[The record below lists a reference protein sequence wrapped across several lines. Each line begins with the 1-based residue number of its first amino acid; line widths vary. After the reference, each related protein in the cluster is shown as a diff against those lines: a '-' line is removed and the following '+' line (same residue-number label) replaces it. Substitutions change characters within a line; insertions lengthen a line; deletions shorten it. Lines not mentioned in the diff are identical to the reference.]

1 MRAACARRGS
11 TILTVLTAVSGAL
24 ARLSSA
30 AARLRGDRRGN
41 VAILFALAL
50 PTLVMVVLGG
60 IDIQRVTTVRANL
73 QDALDAATLAAA
85 RSPYVQ
91 DEDLTEVGLNV
102 LKANM
107 QGFPGVTIDDAAV
120 QFKLENGE
128 IVVAN
133 AKVEVKTLVANI
145 VLPPYGKILD
155 DALPVGAHSEVNRST
170 KDVEVALVLDV
181 TGSMSGSRIRDLK
194 TAANDLVD
202 IVVQDEARQAVTRT
216 RIALVPYSMGVNAGD
231 YAAAARG
238 VIRGRTEIDDADWGT
253 GSAKAISGVA
263 KGSQTTIKADAHGFD
278 TDDYVWV
285 TGISSSGNGSSLA
298 TRLNNKPYRVVRE
311 SANSI
316 RLLTWNGSAWVDY
329 STANHNNWSSG
340 GTVRECVVSSCEVV
354 ARSPRHGLQTGEDIR
369 IADVRGL
376 TAINSDSRSATRL
389 TEDTFVINGVLPTTV
404 SGQSYSSAGGDYVQ
418 CLELGC
424 QFYKFSNY
432 YGSTR
437 IQEVSTCV
445 SERIGTGMY
454 TDAAPGGAPVGLAY
468 PSSDNRCLGS
478 TILPL
483 THKKA
488 DLKAQINDYAAA
500 GSTAG
505 QVGVEWGWYMVSP
518 TFGAIFPSDN
528 RPDAYDAQKRL
539 KVVILMTDGEFNT
552 PYCNGVVAGAV
563 SGSGDVNQ
571 HIGCSQY
578 TGSNLRNQP
587 VGQYSNPFARSV
599 EMCNRMKA
607 AGVIVYTVG
616 FDINSGTGGAGVD
629 TAKEVMQQCAT
640 NSDHVYLPEN
650 GASLKSAFG
659 AIGRSISQL
668 RITR

>member
-1 MRAACARRGS
+1 M
-11 TILTVLTAVSGAL
+11 TVLNALSGAL
-24 ARLSSA
+24 ARLSSVA
-30 AARLRGDRRGN
+30 ALLRGDRRGN

-85 RSPYVQ
+85 RSPYVE

-107 QGFPGVTIDDAAV
+107 QGFPGVTIDDSAI

-133 AKVEVKTLVANI
+133 ATVDVKTLVANI

-155 DALPVGAHSEVNRST
+155 DTLPVGAHSEVNRST
-170 KDVEVALVLDV
+170 KDVEVALVLDI

-231 YAAAARG
+231 YAAAVRG
-238 VIRGRTEIDDADWGT
+238 EIRGRTNIDAADWGT
-253 GSAKAISGVA
+253 GSTKSVSGVT
-263 KGSQTTIKADAHGFD
+263 KGSQTTVKANGHGFQNN
-278 TDDYVWV
+278 DYVWL
-285 TGISSSGNGSSLA
+285 TGVSSSGSGSSLA
-298 TRLNNKPYRVVRE
+298 SRLNNKAYRVQRVDANNVR
-311 SANSI
+311 
-316 RLLTWNGSAWVDY
+316 LQTWNGSSWVEY
-329 STANHNNWSSG
+329 STSGYTNYSSG
-340 GTVRECVVSSCEVV
+340 GTLRKCLVSTCEVV
-354 ARSPRHGLQTGEDIR
+354 ATSPNHGLQTGEDIR
-369 IADVRGL
+369 IDDVRGL
-376 TAINSDSRSATRL
+376 TVLNSDDRSATRL
-389 TEDTFVINGVLPTTV
+389 DKDTFVVNGLLPNTV
-404 SGQSYSSAGGDYVQ
+404 GSQTYSSASTDYVQ

-437 IQEVSTCV
+437 IQEVSDCV

-454 TDAAPGGAPVGLAY
+454 TEAAPGSAPVGLAY

-483 THKKA
+483 TYKK
-488 DLKAQINDYAAA
+488 DELKSQINGYSAV

-505 QVGVEWGWYMVSP
+505 QIGVEWGWYMISP
-518 TFGAIFPSDN
+518 VFGAIFPSDN
-528 RPDAYDAQKRL
+528 RPDPYDAQKRL

-578 TGSNLRNQP
+578 TGANLQNQP

-599 EMCNRMKA
+599 EMCKQMKA

-616 FDINSGTGGAGVD
+616 FDINTGTGGAGVD

>member
-1 MRAACARRGS
+1 M
-11 TILTVLTAVSGAL
+11 TVLNALSGAL
-24 ARLSSA
+24 ARLSSV

-85 RSPYVQ
+85 RSPYVE
-91 DEDLTEVGLNV
+91 DDDLTEVGLNV

-107 QGFPGVTIDDAAV
+107 QGFPGVTIDDSAIR
-120 QFKLENGE
+120 FKLENGE

-133 AKVEVKTLVANI
+133 ATVDVKTLVANI

-155 DALPVGAHSEVNRST
+155 DTLPVGAHSEVNRST
-170 KDVEVALVLDV
+170 KDVEVALVLDI

-202 IVVQDEARQAVTRT
+202 IVVQDEERQAVTRT

-238 VIRGRTEIDDADWGT
+238 DIRGRTDIDAADWGT
-253 GSAKAISGVA
+253 GSTKAVSGVT
-263 KGSQTTIKADAHGFD
+263 KGTQTTVKANAHGFQNN
-278 TDDYVWV
+278 DYVWL
-285 TGISSSGNGSSLA
+285 TGVSSSGGGSSLA
-298 TRLNNKPYRVVRE
+298 SRVNNKAYRVQRVDANNVR
-311 SANSI
+311 
-316 RLLTWNGSAWVDY
+316 LQTWNGSSWVDY
-329 STANHNNWSSG
+329 STSGYNNYSSG
-340 GTVRECVVSSCEVV
+340 GTLRKCVVSTCEVV
-354 ARSPRHGLQTGEDIR
+354 ATSANHGLQTGENIR

-376 TAINSDSRSATRL
+376 TVLNSDNRSATRL
-389 TEDTFVINGVLPTTV
+389 DKDTFVVNGLLPDSVGSQT
-404 SGQSYSSAGGDYVQ
+404 YSSASADYVQ

-424 QFYKFSNY
+424 QFYKFTNY
-432 YGSTR
+432 YGATR

-445 SERIGTGMY
+445 SERIGTNGY
-454 TDAAPGGAPVGLAY
+454 SETAPGSAPVGLAY
-468 PSSDNRCLGS
+468 PSSDNKCLGS
-478 TILPL
+478 KILPL
-483 THKKA
+483 TYKKD
-488 DLKAQINDYAAA
+488 DLKSQINGYSPV

-505 QVGVEWGWYMVSP
+505 QIGVEWGWYMVSP
-518 TFGAIFPSDN
+518 VFGAIFPSDN
-528 RPDAYDAQKRL
+528 RPDPYDAQKRL

-552 PYCNGVVAGAV
+552 PYCNGVVAGAI
-563 SGSGDVNQ
+563 SGSGDANQ
-571 HIGCSQY
+571 HIGCPQY

-599 EMCNRMKA
+599 EMCKQMKA

-616 FDINSGTGGAGVD
+616 FDISSSSGGAGVD

>member
-11 TILTVLTAVSGAL
+11 TILTVLTAVSGVL
-24 ARLSSA
+24 ARLSSV

-85 RSPYVQ
+85 RSPYVE

-107 QGFPGVTIDDAAV
+107 QGFPGVTINDTAIR
-120 QFKLENGE
+120 FKLENGE

-133 AKVEVKTLVANI
+133 ATVDVKTLVANI

-155 DALPVGAHSEVNRST
+155 DTLPVGAHSEVNRST

-238 VIRGRTEIDDADWGT
+238 DIRGRTDIDAADWGT
-253 GSAKAISGVA
+253 GSAKAISGVT
-263 KGSQTTIKADAHGFD
+263 KGSQTTITANAHGFD
-278 TDDYVWV
+278 TNDYVWV
-285 TGISSSGNGSSLA
+285 TGVSSSGNGSSLA
-298 TRLNNKPYRVVRE
+298 TRLNNKPYRVVRVN
-311 SANSI
+311 ANSI
-316 RLLTWNGSAWVDY
+316 RLQTWNGSAWVDY
-329 STANHNNWSSG
+329 STANYNNWSSG
-340 GTVRECVVSSCEVV
+340 GTVRECLVSSCEVV
-354 ARSPRHGLQTGEDIR
+354 ATSPRHGLQTGEDIR

-389 TEDTFVINGVLPTTV
+389 TDDTFVINGVLPTTV
-404 SGQSYSSAGGDYVQ
+404 SGQTYSSASGDYVQ

-424 QFYKFSNY
+424 QFYKFTNY
-432 YGSTR
+432 NGSTR

-454 TDAAPGGAPVGLAY
+454 TEAAPSGAAVGLAY
-468 PSSDNRCLGS
+468 PASDNRCLGS

-483 THKKA
+483 THKKD
-488 DLKAQINDYAAA
+488 DLKTQINSYAAV

-505 QVGVEWGWYMVSP
+505 QIGVEWGWYMVSP
-518 TFGAIFPSDN
+518 VFGAIFPSDN

-563 SGSGDVNQ
+563 SGSGDTAQ
-571 HIGCSQY
+571 HINCSQY

-599 EMCNRMKA
+599 EMCKQMKA

>member
-1 MRAACARRGS
+1 M
-11 TILTVLTAVSGAL
+11 ILTVLTALSGAL
-24 ARLSSA
+24 ARLSSV

-85 RSPYVQ
+85 RSPYVE
-91 DEDLTEVGLNV
+91 DDDLTEVGLNV
-102 LKANM
+102 LKANL
-107 QGFPGVTIDDAAV
+107 QGFPGVTINDSAIT
-120 QFKLENGE
+120 FKLVDGE

-133 AKVEVKTLVANI
+133 ATVDVKTLVANI

-155 DALPVGAHSEVNRST
+155 DTLPVGAHSEVNRST

-194 TAANDLVD
+194 AAANDLVD

-238 VIRGRTEIDDADWGT
+238 DIRGRTDIDAADWGT
-253 GSAKAISGVA
+253 GSTKAVSGVT
-263 KGSQTTIKADAHGFD
+263 KGTQTTVKANSHGFQNN
-278 TDDYVWV
+278 DYVWL
-285 TGISSSGNGSSLA
+285 TGVSSSGGGSSLA
-298 TRLNNKPYRVVRE
+298 SRVNNKAYRVQRVDANNVR
-311 SANSI
+311 
-316 RLLTWNGSAWVDY
+316 LQTWNGSSWVEY
-329 STANHNNWSSG
+329 STSGYNNYSSG
-340 GTVRECVVSSCEVV
+340 GTLRKCLVSTCEVV
-354 ARSPRHGLQTGEDIR
+354 ATSVNHGLQTGENIR

-376 TAINSDSRSATRL
+376 TVLNSDNRSATRL
-389 TEDTFVINGVLPTTV
+389 DKDTFVVNGLLPDSVGSQT
-404 SGQSYSSAGGDYVQ
+404 YSSAGADYVQ

-445 SERIGTGMY
+445 SERIGVNGY
-454 TDAAPGGAPVGLAY
+454 SEAAPGSAPVGLAY
-468 PSSDNRCLGS
+468 PSSDNKCLGS

-483 THKKA
+483 TYKKD
-488 DLKAQINDYAAA
+488 DLKSQINGYSAV

-518 TFGAIFPSDN
+518 VFGAIFPSDN
-528 RPDAYDAQKRL
+528 RPDPYDAQKRL

-552 PYCNGVVAGAV
+552 PYCNGVVAGAI
-563 SGSGDVNQ
+563 SGSGDANQ

-599 EMCNRMKA
+599 EMCKQMKA

-616 FDINSGTGGAGVD
+616 FDISSSSGGAGVD